1 MTPTAGGQKAAAGG
15 ILIQT
20 RHPEVIWL
28 TQGRI
33 KIKDFNFFEFQLEE
47 LELLLDIN
55 SQR

>member
-1 MTPTAGGQKAAAGG
+1 MAGAQKVSAGG
-15 ILIQT
+15 ILVQT

-33 KIKDFNFFEFQLEE
+33 KTKDFNFFEFQLEE
-47 LELLLDIN
+47 LELLLDFN